1 MGNLNCM
8 HRIGHKHVNGE
19 IPGDVKGNRDNS
31 LLRNKLCFN
40 RRRRNHQEDE
50 KNYFSSIKIFDRQ
63 RSCNRSKGS
72 KEDQEGNNS
81 CPLCNNDKLLTSS
94 EQEDGDQ
101 EEINTSNRNRSLL
114 QPPFKSLS
122 TPGETLFDNEVILI
136 KVGYLFYLIY
146 THTHTFYNQKQI

>member
-19 IPGDVKGNRDNS
+19 IRGEVKGNRDSS
-31 LLRNKLCFN
+31 LLSKHLCFN
-40 RRRRNHQEDE
+40 RRRRHNEEDD

-72 KEDQEGNNS
+72 KEDNEGSNS
-81 CPLCNNDKLLTSS
+81 CPLCDADKDLTNN

-114 QPPFKSLS
+114 QPPFKPLS
-122 TPGETLFDNEVILI
+122 TPGETLIDNEVILI
-136 KVGYLFYLIY
+136 KVCYIF
-146 THTHTFYNQKQI
+146 